1 MLPHRHLL
9 ASYLPTHGSLDY
21 TPCRRGHRRHSASP
35 LFAGTPHPKY
45 VEAVLARGCIDLE
58 ENCLALINADV
69 SVAATTADETA
80 PRRRRRWIKTQSMIA
95 QPSCATF
102 FDYSVRL
109 STDDDVP

>member
-9 ASYLPTHGSLDY
+9 ASLPIHGVARLRDVSTW
-21 TPCRRGHRRHSASP
+21 TPSPLCEP
-35 LFAGTPHPKY
+35 LFAGTPHSEY

-58 ENCLALINADV
+58 ENRLALINADV
-69 SVAATTADETA
+69 SVATTTADETA
-80 PRRRRRWIKTQSMIA
+80 PSRRRRWIKTQSMIA

-102 FDYSVRL
+102 FDYAVRL